1 MYLFQRIEEMTI
13 EYQDARSVIAEFLL
27 NEKSHLYQYTMDEI
41 AHLTYTSKPTL
52 VRFAKGLGFHG
63 WKDFIA
69 KNPDKVR

>member
-27 NEKSHLYQYTMDEI
+27 NEKAHLYQYTMDEV

-52 VRFAKGLGFHG
+52 GRFE
-63 WKDFIA
+63 
-69 KNPDKVR
+69 